1 MFSTEIFHSTDVD
14 WPSVFGQQGVHIE
27 FVGGERGHEGGDL
40 LQSPLLSGTE
50 QHSQPVCYGER
61 QAFLRKP
68 LDHSWSLFFINQD
81 QPFQMREVGGDT
93 IWYSLQ

>member
-14 WPSVFGQQGVHIE
+14 WPSVFGQQGVHVE
-27 FVGGERGHEGGDL
+27 LVGGQSRHEGRDL
-40 LQSPLLSGTE
+40 LQSPLLSGPE
-50 QHSQPVCYGER
+50 QDSQPVCYGER
-61 QAFLRKP
+61 QTLLSKP